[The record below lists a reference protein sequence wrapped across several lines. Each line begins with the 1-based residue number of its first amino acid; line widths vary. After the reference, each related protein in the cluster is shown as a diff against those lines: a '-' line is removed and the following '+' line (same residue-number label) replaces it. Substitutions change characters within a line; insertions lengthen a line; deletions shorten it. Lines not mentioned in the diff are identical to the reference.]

1 MRNKFQ
7 TRLIQD
13 VPAVTLRQLIV
24 AVRAASRDDIE
35 AAQVI
40 NHMLLTQ
47 RARFVQ
53 ELDQEEIR
61 LLHS

>member
-1 MRNKFQ
+1 MRNKSQ

-13 VPAVTLRQLIV
+13 LPAVTLRQLVV